1 MTDAALEVSLRH
13 RFPGGASLELSFAAP
28 LPGVVALFGPSGSGK
43 SSVVHCI
50 AGFLRPD
57 RGLVRI
63 GEAVLS
69 DDRVWVR
76 PERRRIGMVFQE
88 ARLFPHLTVAANLR
102 YGARRAPAALPARGA
117 PDFEELVAL
126 LGLERLLGRRPHG
139 LSGGERQRVA
149 IGRALLSR
157 PLLLAMDEPLA
168 GLDDE
173 RRADILPYL
182 ARLRER
188 LSLPILYVTHAIDE
202 VIRLAD
208 TLVLL
213 RAGRVAACGPV
224 ASLLGDVRGDLAG
237 REDAACLLEGR
248 IVGAEAQTGLAQ
260 VAAGGFVLRVP
271 GSGRSVGA
279 MVRLKIP
286 AREVMLAA
294 ASAGERL
301 PLLSVQ
307 NVLATRVVALAE
319 DLPRGVVTVSLR
331 PDAQDGADGGV
342 ILAQV
347 TADSARRLSLSPGS
361 RALALVKSVSI
372 VVLALQGERH
382 GDRRG
387 GMAAAGPRDPGD
399 RADRPCLHP

>member
-1 MTDAALEVSLRH
+1 MSDAALEVSLQH
-13 RFPGGASLELSFAAP
+13 RYPGGMALDLSFAAP

-50 AGFLRPD
+50 AGFLRAD
-57 RGLVRI
+57 RSLVRI
-63 GEAVLS
+63 GDAVLS

-102 YGARRAPAALPARGA
+102 YGARRAPAVAAARGT

-213 RAGRVAACGPV
+213 RTGRVVACGPV
-224 ASLLGDVRGDLAG
+224 ASLLGDVRGELAG
-237 REDAACLLEGR
+237 REDAACLLQGR
-248 IVGAEAQTGLAQ
+248 IVRAEAQTGLVQ

-271 GSGRSVGA
+271 AAGRRVGA

-286 AREVMLAA
+286 AREVMLAT
-294 ASAGERL
+294 ASAGE
-301 PLLSVQ
+301 PMPVLSVQ
-307 NVLATRVVALAE
+307 NVLATRVLALAE
-319 DLPRGVVTVSLR
+319 DVPRGVVTVSLR
-331 PDAQDGADGGV
+331 PDPDGAADGGI

-347 TADSARRLSLSPGS
+347 TADSARRLALSPGVA
-361 RALALVKSVSI
+361 ALALVKSVSI
-372 VVLALQGERH
+372 VVLAPQGDRDGER
-382 GDRRG
+382 GTG
-387 GMAAAGPRDPGD
+387 VAAAGPRDPGD

>member
-1 MTDAALEVSLRH
+1 MSDAALEVSLQH
-13 RFPGGASLELSFAAP
+13 RFPGGMPLDLSFAAP

-50 AGFLRPD
+50 AGFLRAA
-57 RGLVRI
+57 RSLVRI
-63 GEAVLS
+63 GDAVLS
-69 DDRVWVR
+69 DERIWVR

-88 ARLFPHLTVAANLR
+88 ARLFPHLTVDANLR
-102 YGARRAPAALPARGA
+102 YGARRVPPALPRRGA
-117 PDFEELVAL
+117 PDFDELVAL

-157 PLLLAMDEPLA
+157 PLLLALDEPLA

-182 ARLRER
+182 ARLRAR

-224 ASLLGDVRGDLAG
+224 ASLLGDVRGDLAR

-248 IVGAEAQTGLAQ
+248 IVAAEPHAGLVQ
-260 VAAGGFVLRVP
+260 VAASGFVLRVP
-271 GSGRSVGA
+271 GSHRRIGA

-286 AREVMLAA
+286 AHEVMLAA
-294 ASAGERL
+294 AAAADQL
-301 PLLSVQ
+301 PMLSVQ

-319 DLPRGVVTVSLR
+319 DLPRGVVTVSLQ
-331 PDAQDGADGGV
+331 PDADGGGEGGV

-347 TADSARRLSLSPGS
+347 TSDSARRLGLSPGAA
-361 RALALVKSVSI
+361 ALALVKSVSI
-372 VVLALQGERH
+372 VVLALQGDLDDGR
-382 GDRRG
+382 
-387 GMAAAGPRDPGD
+387 
-399 RADRPCLHP
+399 

>member
-1 MTDAALEVSLRH
+1 MSDAALQVSLRH
-13 RFPGGASLELSFAAP
+13 RFPGGAALELDFAAP

-43 SSVVHCI
+43 SSVAHCI
-50 AGFLRPD
+50 AGFLRAD
-57 RGLVRI
+57 RSLVRI
-63 GEAVLS
+63 GDVVLS

-102 YGARRAPAALPARGA
+102 YGSRRAPETTSSRGA
-117 PDFEELVAL
+117 PDFDELVAL

-202 VIRLAD
+202 VTRLAD

-213 RAGRVAACGPV
+213 RAGRVTACGPV
-224 ASLLGDVRGDLAG
+224 ASLLGDVRGELA
-237 REDAACLLEGR
+237 RRDDAACLLEGR
-248 IVGAEAQTGLAQ
+248 IVGAEAHTGLVQ
-260 VAAGGFVLRVP
+260 VAAAGFVLRVP
-271 GSGRSVGA
+271 GVECRIGA
-279 MVRLKIP
+279 AVRLKIP
-286 AREVMLAA
+286 AHEVILVA
-294 ASAGERL
+294 ASAAERL
-301 PLLSVQ
+301 PMLSVQ

-319 DLPRGVVTVSLR
+319 DLSRGVVTVSLR
-331 PDAQDGADGGV
+331 ADADGTVGV

-347 TADSARRLSLSPGS
+347 TADSARRLSLSPGV
-361 RALALVKSVSI
+361 AVLALVKSVSI
-372 VVLALQGERH
+372 VVLALQGDAD
-382 GDRRG
+382 GDRRTG
-387 GMAAAGPRDPGD
+387 VAAAGTRDPVD
-399 RADRPCLHP
+399 RAERPHLHP